1 MNLYE
6 QLNTAFPNQWWFYEI
21 VGLNINDAMDR
32 CARLLGSE
40 GHVVN
45 YQGRIV
51 LASGNELSHVDI
63 PWLNLIGG
71 PPTDIIDVEVT
82 EIKE

>member
-6 QLNTAFPNQWWFYEI
+6 QLNAAFPNQWWFYET

-51 LASGNELSHVDI
+51 LASGNELSYEDI

-71 PPTDIIDVEVT
+71 PPIDIIDVEVT

>member
-1 MNLYE
+1 MSLYE
-6 QLNTAFPNQWWFYEI
+6 QLNTAFPNQWWFYEV

-51 LASGNELSHVDI
+51 LASGNELSYVDI

-71 PPTDIIDVEVT
+71 PPIDIIDVEVT

>member
-1 MNLYE
+1 MSLYE
-6 QLNTAFPNQWWFYEI
+6 QLNEAFPNQWWFYEV

-32 CARLLGSE
+32 CARLLGTE

-45 YQGRIV
+45 YQNKII
-51 LASGNELSHVDI
+51 LASGNELSHQDI

-71 PPTDIIDVEVT
+71 PEVVIDVVAT

>member
-1 MNLYE
+1 
-6 QLNTAFPNQWWFYEI
+6 
-21 VGLNINDAMDR
+21 MDR
-32 CARLLGSE
+32 CARILGTE

-45 YQGRIV
+45 YQNRIV
-51 LASGNELSHVDI
+51 LASGNELSYVDI

>member
-1 MNLYE
+1 MSLYE
-6 QLNTAFPNQWWFYEI
+6 QLNDAFPNQWWFYEV

-32 CARLLGSE
+32 CARLLGTE

-45 YQGRIV
+45 FQGRTV
-51 LASGNELSHVDI
+51 LASGNELSFQDI

-71 PPTDIIDVEVT
+71 PPVTIDVEST
-82 EIKE
+82 EV

>member
-6 QLNTAFPNQWWFYEI
+6 QLNTAFPNQWWFYEV

-32 CARLLGSE
+32 CARPLGSE

-45 YQGRIV
+45 YQGRTV
-51 LASGNELSHVDI
+51 LASGNELSYVDI

>member
-6 QLNTAFPNQWWFYEI
+6 QLNTAFPNQWWFYEV

-45 YQGRIV
+45 YQGRTV
-51 LASGNELSHVDI
+51 LASGNELSYVDI

>member
-1 MNLYE
+1 MSLYE
-6 QLNTAFPNQWWFYEI
+6 QLNEAFPNQWWFYEV

-32 CARLLGSE
+32 CARLLGTE

-45 YQGRIV
+45 YQNKII
-51 LASGNELSHVDI
+51 LASGNELSYQDI

-71 PPTDIIDVEVT
+71 PEVVIDVVATEV
-82 EIKE
+82 KE

>member
-1 MNLYE
+1 MSLYE
-6 QLNTAFPNQWWFYEI
+6 QLNEAFPNQWWFYE
-21 VGLNINDAMDR
+21 VSGLNINDAMDR
-32 CARLLGSE
+32 CARLLGTE

-45 YQGRIV
+45 YQNKII
-51 LASGNELSHVDI
+51 LASGNELSYQDI

-71 PPTDIIDVEVT
+71 PEVVIDVVST